1 MRALAQRLEG
11 LDALGSSGMTRQNT
25 AAIAVAAQQPS
36 QGVSHRLFGIARA
49 SEQGHCVAIGLQ
61 LEGSAV
67 TVADQ
72 SPRDRRDGAAAGEN
86 FFQQSY
92 AETDPDPDYL
102 SFSWMAEIF
111 VSDFMGQNPA
121 QLIVVRL
128 A

>member
-1 MRALAQRLEG
+1 
-11 LDALGSSGMTRQNT
+11 MTRQTT
-25 AAIAVAAQQPS
+25 AAIAVAAQQPV
-36 QGVSHRLFGIARA
+36 QGIGHGLFGITRA
-49 SEQGHCVAIGLQ
+49 S
-61 LEGSAV
+61 EGSAV

-72 SPRDRRDGAAAGEN
+72 SPRDRRDGAAAREN

-92 AETDPDPDYL
+92 AETDPDTDYL
-102 SFSWMAEIF
+102 SFGWMAEIF